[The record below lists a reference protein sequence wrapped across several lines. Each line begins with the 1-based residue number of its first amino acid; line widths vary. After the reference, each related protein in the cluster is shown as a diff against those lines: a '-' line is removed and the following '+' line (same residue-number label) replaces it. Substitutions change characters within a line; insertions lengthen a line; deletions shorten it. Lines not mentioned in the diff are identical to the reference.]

1 MRSWNTAVWMLAAA
15 LASPAQVLILHKGD
29 DSLGVYDEATGKL
42 EQKIPT
48 GSKPHEFTVSADE
61 RVAFVSNY
69 GVDSWT
75 EERQGGNTLSVID
88 LAARK
93 PAGEIPL
100 GQYHRPHG
108 IHLGRSGRL
117 YVTCDFPPA
126 LAVLDSRR
134 RKLLYAIPVS
144 GKLPHMVAVTPDER
158 QAWTADSGSGTVSV
172 IDLRARR
179 QRASIDVGGVPMG
192 IALTP
197 DGKTLLVGT
206 RTTNQVVVV
215 DAVTNT
221 VRRKLGVAGQPSRV
235 VVSPDGRP
243 VPLTCGIELPSAGP
257 LASAAG
263 ADVLTGGAG
272 ADTFG
277 SANNFG
283 ATGESVVAS
292 ANTLTAGGI
301 VAGNT
306 ITFATGA
313 PGTVDRIID
322 FVSGTDKLD
331 VVTATTAPTNLVG
344 VAVADSNAVN
354 TTYVAYGSYAA
365 GTGVFTVAAAWT
377 AATPDAVV
385 YVGDGAL
392 TAANTTGYVVLTG
405 LNQALVAADFV

>member
-126 LAVLDSRR
+126 LAVIDSRR
-134 RKLLYAIPVS
+134 RKLLHAIPVS

-235 VVSPDGRP
+235 VVSPDGRRAYTSLIESGE
-243 VPLTCGIELPSAGP
+243 VAVIELGALEEVKRAAVGRHAEGIR
-257 LASAAG
+257 LDAAG
-263 ADVLTGGAG
+263 G
-272 ADTFG
+272 
-277 SANNFG
+277 
-283 ATGESVVAS
+283 
-292 ANTLTAGGI
+292 TL
-301 VAGNT
+301 
-306 ITFATGA
+306 
-313 PGTVDRIID
+313 
-322 FVSGTDKLD
+322 FVSAQGDNRTVRFRLPELE
-331 VVTATTAPTNLVG
+331 VMT
-344 VAVADSNAVN
+344 
-354 TTYVAYGSYAA
+354 
-365 GTGVFTVAAAWT
+365 VFET
-377 AATPDAVV
+377 AAKPDPVWLLRGGRASR
-385 YVGDGAL
+385 
-392 TAANTTGYVVLTG
+392 
-405 LNQALVAADFV
+405 